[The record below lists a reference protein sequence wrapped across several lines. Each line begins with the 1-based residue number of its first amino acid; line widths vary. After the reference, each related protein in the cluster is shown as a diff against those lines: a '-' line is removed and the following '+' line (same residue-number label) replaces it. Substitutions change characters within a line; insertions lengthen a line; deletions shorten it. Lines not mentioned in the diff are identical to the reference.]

1 MSIKFKV
8 FKVLFSN
15 TYIMDSDFEN
25 INIYDVLNEYTN
37 KINPVVYILT
47 PCFGSVCFVNY
58 IECLMKTQELC
69 RELGIRLEVLFCKS
83 DSLVT
88 RARNNLIA
96 KAMSDPDMTH
106 VLFIDNDITWVPT
119 DILKLLIADKPI
131 VGGIYP
137 FKKYNFDKL
146 LPTEDKK
153 NQVQD
158 MIDVKNNS
166 HLHEINDKDAVEMNL
181 LTYNVNYNSKE
192 VKIKNNLTHVKH
204 VATGFM
210 MIQRNV
216 LEKMTKSYS
225 STKYTDDINFL
236 NPDENKYAYAL
247 FDCGVVDD
255 HYLSEDWMFCN
266 RWTLINGEIWID
278 ISINLTHTGIHDFK
292 GCYISSLLR

>member
-1 MSIKFKV
+1 MSIKTKL

-15 TYIMDSDFEN
+15 TYIMDSDFET
-25 INIYDVLNEYTN
+25 INIYEVLEEYTK
-37 KINPVVYILT
+37 KINPVIYILT

-58 IECLMKTQELC
+58 IECLMKTKELC
-69 RELGIRLEVLFCKS
+69 GELGIRLEVLFCKS

-192 VKIKNNLTHVKH
+192 VKIKNNLTQVKH

-278 ISINLTHTGIHDFK
+278 ISINLTHTGTHDFK
-292 GCYISSLLR
+292 GCYMSSLLR

>member
-1 MSIKFKV
+1 MCIKNKV
-8 FKVLFSN
+8 YKVLFSN

-25 INIYDVLNEYTN
+25 INIYEILDEYTN
-37 KINPVVYILT
+37 KISPVIYILT

-58 IECLMKTQELC
+58 IECLMKTKELC

-96 KAMSDPDMTH
+96 KAMSNPEMTH
-106 VLFIDNDITWVPT
+106 ILFIDNDITWVPT
-119 DILKLLIADKPI
+119 DILKLLIADKSI
-131 VGGIYP
+131 IGGIYP
-137 FKKYNFDKL
+137 FKKYNLDKL
-146 LPTEDKK
+146 IPTEEHP

-158 MIDVKNNS
+158 MINVKNNS
-166 HLHEINDKDAVEMNL
+166 HLHEINDKDAIEMNL
-181 LTYNVNYNSKE
+181 LTYNVNYNTKE
-192 VKIKNNLTHVKH
+192 VKIKNNLTQVKH

-210 MIQRNV
+210 MMQRNV
-216 LEKMTKSYS
+216 IEKMIKSYS

-236 NPDENKYAYAL
+236 IKEENKYAYAL

-266 RWTLINGEIWID
+266 RWTLLEGEIWID
-278 ISINLTHTGIHDFK
+278 VSINLTHTGIHDFK

>member
-1 MSIKFKV
+1 MCIKNKV
-8 FKVLFSN
+8 YKVLFSN

-25 INIYDVLNEYTN
+25 INIYEILDEYTN
-37 KINPVVYILT
+37 KISPVIYILT

-58 IECLMKTQELC
+58 IECLMKTKELC

-96 KAMSDPDMTH
+96 KAMSDPEMTH
-106 VLFIDNDITWVPT
+106 ILFIDNDITWVPT
-119 DILKLLIADKPI
+119 DILKLLIADKSI
-131 VGGIYP
+131 IGGIYP
-137 FKKYNFDKL
+137 FKKYNLDKL
-146 LPTEDKK
+146 IPTEEHP

-158 MIDVKNNS
+158 MINVKNNS
-166 HLHEINDKDAVEMNL
+166 HLHEINDKDAIEMNL
-181 LTYNVNYNSKE
+181 LTYNVNYNTKE
-192 VKIKNNLTHVKH
+192 VKIKNNLTQVKH

-210 MIQRNV
+210 MMQRNV
-216 LEKMTKSYS
+216 IEKMIKSYS

-236 NPDENKYAYAL
+236 IKEENKYAYAL

-266 RWTLINGEIWID
+266 RWTLLEGEIWID
-278 ISINLTHTGIHDFK
+278 VSINLTHTGIHDFK